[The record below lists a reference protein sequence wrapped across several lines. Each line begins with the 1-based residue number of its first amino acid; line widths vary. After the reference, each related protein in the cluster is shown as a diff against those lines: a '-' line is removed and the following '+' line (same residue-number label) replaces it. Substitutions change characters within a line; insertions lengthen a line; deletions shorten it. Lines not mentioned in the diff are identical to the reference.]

1 MPGGVSYLGD
11 FLPPPPEPSGLVGAA
26 ARVSA
31 RDTGLDRV
39 RPCKT
44 VGRGGEAGETCLK
57 SLVVTEILR
66 RQGSIVAPGSS
77 CGQEGVGQGS
87 SSSQQSR
94 VLLPLCLVEV
104 VGGTVRAPWE
114 AGGIYYTSVEF
125 AMHC

>member
-11 FLPPPPEPSGLVGAA
+11 FLPEPSGLVGAA

-57 SLVVTEILR
+57 SLLVR
-66 RQGSIVAPGSS
+66 RPK
-77 CGQEGVGQGS
+77 
-87 SSSQQSR
+87 R
-94 VLLPLCLVEV
+94 V
-104 VGGTVRAPWE
+104 
-114 AGGIYYTSVEF
+114 
-125 AMHC
+125 